1 MVEHVYRRASAAHSV
16 GRVIV
21 ATEDEQIRDVVTAF
35 GGEVRLT
42 ASTHATG
49 TDRVAEVAATL
60 DSDIIV
66 NVQGDLPLIEPTAID
81 DVAGALVADPTL
93 SMSTLKQRLDDPAA
107 VGDPNVVKVVTTP
120 GGDALYFSRS
130 PIPFDRRP
138 WHDPSGSS
146 PAAAAPIWKHVGI
159 YGYRRTFLLDFA
171 RLRPTALERTEMLE
185 QLRALEHGYRI
196 RVVET
201 THDSI
206 EVDTP
211 QDLERVRERL
221 AAQQHV

>member
-1 MVEHVYRRASAAHSV
+1 MVEHVYRRASAARSV
-16 GRVIV
+16 GRVVV
-21 ATEDEQIRDVVTAF
+21 ATEDEQIRDVVSAF

-60 DSDIIV
+60 DSDVIV
-66 NVQGDLPLIEPTAID
+66 NVQGDLPLIEPAAID
-81 DVAGALVADPTL
+81 DVAGSLVGDPTL
-93 SMSTLKQRLDDPAA
+93 PMSTLKQRLDDPAA
-107 VGDPNVVKVVTTP
+107 INDPNVVKVVTTP
-120 GGDALYFSRS
+120 DGDALYFSRS
-130 PIPFDRRP
+130 PIPFNR
-138 WHDPSGSS
+138 S
-146 PAAAAPIWKHVGI
+146 AARSAWKHIGI

-171 RLRPTALERTEMLE
+171 RLRPTQLEQTEMLE

-211 QDLERVRERL
+211 QDLERVRQRL
-221 AAQQHV
+221 AERQHV

>member
-21 ATEDEQIRDVVTAF
+21 ATEDEQIRDVVTGF

-49 TDRVAEVAATL
+49 TDRVAEVAAAL

-66 NVQGDLPLIEPTAID
+66 NVQGDLPLIEPAAID

-93 SMSTLKQRLDDPAA
+93 PMSTLKQRLDDPAA
-107 VGDPNVVKVVTTP
+107 INDPNVVKVVTTP
-120 GGDALYFSRS
+120 DGDALYFSRS
-130 PIPFDRRP
+130 PIPFS
-138 WHDPSGSS
+138 WGAGAS
-146 PAAAAPIWKHVGI
+146 AWKHIGI

-171 RLRPTALERTEMLE
+171 RLRPTELEQTELLE

-211 QDLERVRERL
+211 RDLERVHQWL
-221 AAQQHV
+221 APGGRGPRIEQRQPV